1 MNATRAVEAEREPA
15 VPDRPSPPGPGRLDQ
30 RAILGL
36 QRCAGNAAVGRLLQ
50 RCAGSS
56 RSGPEPIFGDE
67 IQTRELTE
75 ALRALVQRDFAI
87 APPRPDAAG
96 RTLTAAQMQSA
107 IQFNDRVVTPIGVD
121 GIRNLRDVLG
131 ISPEPAV
138 LDEDFANAVVRWQA
152 MNRLTQDGKLGAN
165 SARPLFRE
173 MGAEG
178 VARGEIDTGPAYN
191 PHGAINHPPVVGG
204 NQQANFRFNARF
216 KHDPANGVY
225 ASCCEVRQHISWDAA
240 SAAAL
245 PGGIP
250 HGGFPAGTAAGTLLE
265 DRDAADNRYGRRAG
279 PHSDPQNFDQY
290 LDTNGRRNQGFGHI
304 YRGSDS
310 PGGPAAILAG
320 TWRFRVS
327 VVDVCNGGSRIGGAD
342 FVRVN
347 W

>member
-1 MNATRAVEAEREPA
+1 MNATRALDVGRGPAVAERQA
-15 VPDRPSPPGPGRLDQ
+15 PPVPGRLDQ

-36 QRCAGNAAVGRLLQ
+36 QRSAGNAAVGRLLQ
-50 RCAGSS
+50 RCGGAS
-56 RSGPEPIFGDE
+56 RSGPQPISGDE
-67 IQTRELTE
+67 IQTRE
-75 ALRALVQRDFAI
+75 ALRALLQRDFAI

-96 RTLTAAQMQSA
+96 RTLTETQMQAA
-107 IQFNDRVVTPIGVD
+107 IQFNDRVVAPIGTD
-121 GIRNLRDVLG
+121 GISNLRDVLG
-131 ISPEPAV
+131 ISPQPAV

-152 MNRLTQDGKLGAN
+152 MNGLTQDGKLGPR

-178 VARGEIDTGPAYN
+178 VARGEVDTGPTYN
-191 PHGAINHPPVVGG
+191 PHGAINHPPVDGAG
-204 NQQANFRFNARF
+204 NQQATFRFNARF

-225 ASCCEVRQHISWDAA
+225 ASCCEVRQHISWDAT

-265 DRDAADNRYGRRAG
+265 DRDAADNRYGRRSG
-279 PHSDPQNFDQY
+279 PHSDPQDFDQY
-290 LDTNGRRNQGFGHI
+290 IDTNGRRNQGFGHI

-310 PGGPAAILAG
+310 PGGPSAILAG

-327 VVDVCNGGSRIGGAD
+327 VVDVCNGGNRIGGAD